1 MTKYDG
7 FIGKLLDNKYRILD
21 VVGSGGMAV
30 VLKAEDINMKR
41 LVAIKI
47 LNDEYTGNEQAEKR
61 FANEAKAVAMLSHRN
76 IVSIYDIA
84 MYPDMKYIVMEYL
97 DGITLRE
104 YLDNK
109 GALPWKEAFIYALQ
123 ILRALEHAHGKGVI
137 HRDIKPQNVMLLKS
151 GEIKVTDFGI
161 AKLPSSHS
169 LTLTQKAIGTV
180 YYISPEQAC
189 GKNTTFASDLYSLGI
204 MLYEAVTG
212 ALPFTGDNSVQIAMQ
227 QVNNAPQDPTEIV
240 PSLPVGAKQI
250 ILKALEKD
258 PANRFS
264 SAHGMAKA
272 IEWLL
277 RNPDVVFA
285 DTGYSD
291 ASDYERTPAVS
302 VSIDMINTTDIEPYG
317 QTEIVESIVGTK
329 PKKKKKKARK
339 KAAPAAEEEAP
350 RRRPRKSRSMFPII
364 IGSFFAVFIVVIVIG
379 VMAGVKFFNTTF
391 GADNGGKTAVFPEL
405 IGTEFSEVLES
416 RLANGYYG
424 AKFKIDSIKYV
435 DNSSYASGQITATE
449 PVGGHQAKL
458 SNTGDEYFH
467 FTSISVCRR
476 TDDSKVPDVR
486 FMKSNNARLILHNAP
501 YNFNV
506 TVVYEDN
513 NDFYLDQVIR
523 TEPAAGDVLDPG
535 SSITLYVCKHDTEYT
550 QTDRMPDLAE
560 LTEAEAIR
568 RAGYARY
575 TVNVT
580 YRQTGFVTAGT
591 VIEQSVPVGTVSA
604 IDGVQNTVTIIVA
617 QPATESPMQL
627 LKGKTYV
634 EAKAYIDSLGMSVD
648 KLCCYYV
655 DENDMFADGFAYD
668 YEGALA
674 HAVANGYVA
683 VEMPDGVVPEGAV
696 VMVQSIPAG
705 ETVTEGYT
713 VSLFLAV
720 ITSQPTVPTVPT
732 VPEVPIG

>member
-7 FIGKLLDNKYRILD
+7 LIGKLLDNKYRILD

-123 ILRALEHAHGKGVI
+123 ILRALEHAHGKGII

-189 GKNTTFASDLYSLGI
+189 GKNTTFASDIYSLGI

-227 QVNNAPQDPTEIV
+227 QVNNAPQDPTELV

-291 ASDYERTPAVS
+291 ADDYEKVPAVS

-317 QTEIVESIVGTK
+317 QTEIVESIVGEK
-329 PKKKKKKARK
+329 PKKKKSKGKKARRTSSDDVS
-339 KAAPAAEEEAP
+339 EHES
-350 RRRPRKSRSMFPII
+350 RRSRKSRSMFPII
-364 IGSFFAVFIVVIVIG
+364 SGSFFAILLVAIVLGIMALITCLNSMGLFGNSTKTEEGVFPDITGQTYSELLVSQLENG
-379 VMAGVKFFNTTF
+379 SYGVK
-391 GADNGGKTAVFPEL
+391 
-405 IGTEFSEVLES
+405 I
-416 RLANGYYG
+416 
-424 AKFKIDSIKYV
+424 KIDSIKYV
-435 DNSSYASGQITATE
+435 ENDRYQSGQITATD
-449 PVGGHQAKL
+449 PVPEHTSKL
-458 SNTGDEYFH
+458 DESGYLH
-467 FTSISVCRR
+467 FTSVSICKRV
-476 TDDSKVPDVR
+476 DDSVVPDIKYY
-486 FMKSNNARLILHNAP
+486 KSNAAKLLLRTAP
-501 YNFNV
+501 YNYIV
-506 TVVYEDN
+506 KIEYEDN
-513 NDFYLDQVIR
+513 NDFFEDQVIR
-523 TEPAAGDVLDPG
+523 TSPAIGEILDDG
-535 SSITLYVCKHDTEYT
+535 GTITLYVCRHDTVYM
-550 QTDRMPDLAE
+550 QTAKMPA
-560 LTEAEAIR
+560 LTELIESEAVSRAE
-568 RAGYARY
+568 YARY
-575 TVNVT
+575 QVNVV
-580 YRQTGFVTAGT
+580 YRQTGFYVPGT
-591 VIEQSVPVGTVSA
+591 VIDQSVAAGEVKEINGFDNV
-604 IDGVQNTVTIIVA
+604 VTITVA
-617 QPATESPMQL
+617 EAVTDSPMESL
-627 LKGKTYV
+627 IGRTYAEALEYLDRLGINV
-634 EAKAYIDSLGMSVD
+634 ERCA
-648 KLCCYYV
+648 CYYV
-655 DENDMFADGFAYD
+655 EQNDILTSGFAYD
-668 YEGALA
+668 YDA
-674 HAVANGYVA
+674 AVSYAEANGYISSYTDDGGIPDDA
-683 VEMPDGVVPEGAV
+683 VIII
-696 VMVQSIPAG
+696 QSIPV
-705 ETVTEGYT
+705 EQLVTEGDGI
-713 VSLFLAV
+713 SLVFALDPG
-720 ITSQPTVPTVPT
+720 SDVPVVNP
-732 VPEVPIG
+732 VE

>member
-189 GKNTTFASDLYSLGI
+189 GKNTTFASDIYSLGI

-227 QVNNAPQDPTEIV
+227 QVNNAPQDPTELV

-291 ASDYERTPAVS
+291 ANEYEKVPAVS

-317 QTEIVESIVGTK
+317 QTEIVESIVGEK
-329 PKKKKKKARK
+329 PKTKKTKSKKSCRTAAKNDTDYEPRK
-339 KAAPAAEEEAP
+339 PH
-350 RRRPRKSRSMFPII
+350 KSRSMFPII
-364 IGSFFAVFIVVIVIG
+364 SGSFFAILLVAIVIG
-379 VMAGVKFFNTTF
+379 IMALITCLTSMGLF
-391 GADNGGKTAVFPEL
+391 GNSTKTEEGVFPDI
-405 IGTEFSEVLES
+405 IGKAYDEQLVSQLE
-416 RLANGYYG
+416 NGIYG
-424 AKFKIDSIKYV
+424 KNIKIDSIKYV
-435 DNSSYASGQITATE
+435 ENDRYSSGQITATE
-449 PVGGHQAKL
+449 PVAGHTSKL
-458 SNTGDEYFH
+458 DESGYLH
-467 FTSISVCRR
+467 FTSISVCKRV
-476 TDDSKVPDVR
+476 DDSLVPDVKYL
-486 FMKSNNARLILHNAP
+486 KSNTAKLLLRAAP
-501 YNFNV
+501 YNYNV
-506 TVVYEDN
+506 RIEYEDN
-513 NDFYLDQVIR
+513 NDFFEDQVIR
-523 TEPAAGDVLDPG
+523 TSPGIGEILDDG
-535 SSITLYVCKHDTEYT
+535 GTITLYVCRHDTAYT
-550 QTDRMPDLAE
+550 KTGKMPDLAE
-560 LTEAEAIR
+560 LNESEAIA
-568 RAGYARY
+568 RAGYALY

-580 YRQTGFVTAGT
+580 YRQTGFYVPGT
-591 VIEQSVPVGTVSA
+591 VIEQSIAAGEVRE
-604 IDGVQNTVTIIVA
+604 INGVDNVVTITVA
-617 QPATESPMQL
+617 EAVTDSPMESL
-627 LKGKTYV
+627 AGKTYAEALEYLDRLGITV
-634 EAKAYIDSLGMSVD
+634 ERIA
-648 KLCCYYV
+648 CYYV
-655 DENDMFADGFAYD
+655 EQNDILATSFAYD
-668 YEGALA
+668 YDGAVMYA
-674 HAVANGYVA
+674 GSNGYISAFADDGTVPDTA
-683 VEMPDGVVPEGAV
+683 VII
-696 VMVQSIPAG
+696 VQSIPAQQL
-705 ETVTEGYT
+705 VTEGDSISLVFA
-713 VSLFLAV
+713 VSPQSD
-720 ITSQPTVPTVPT
+720 IPTVN
-732 VPEVPIG
+732 PIE

>member
-1 MTKYDG
+1 MTKYDS

-227 QVNNAPQDPTEIV
+227 QVNNAPQDPTELV

-291 ASDYERTPAVS
+291 ADNYERVPAVS

-317 QTEIVESIVGTK
+317 QTEIVESIVGEK
-329 PKKKKKKARK
+329 PKNKKTKAKKERRRSSGDQSD
-339 KAAPAAEEEAP
+339 E

-364 IGSFFAVFIVVIVIG
+364 SGSFFAILLVALVIG
-379 VMAGVKFFNTTF
+379 VLALITALNTMGLF
-391 GADNGGKTAVFPEL
+391 GNSGKTEEGVFPDL
-405 IGTEFSEVLES
+405 IGEIYSEQLIAQLE
-416 RLANGYYG
+416 NGSFG
-424 AKFKIDSIKYV
+424 KNIKVDSIKYV
-435 DNSSYASGQITATE
+435 ENNNFVSGQITDTE
-449 PVGGHQAKL
+449 PVAGHKSKL
-458 SNTGDEYFH
+458 DESGYLH
-467 FTSISVCRR
+467 FTSISICKRV
-476 TDDSKVPDVR
+476 DDSLVPDVKYL
-486 FMKSNNARLILHNAP
+486 KSNNAKLLLRAAP
-501 YNFNV
+501 YNYDV
-506 TVVYEDN
+506 KVSYEDN
-513 NDFYLDQVIR
+513 KDFFEDQVIR
-523 TEPAAGDVLDPG
+523 TSPAIGEVLDTG
-535 SSITLYVCKHDTEYT
+535 GTITIYVCRHTTEY
-550 QTDRMPDLAE
+550 QLTDAMPNLME
-560 LTEAEAIR
+560 LTESEAVA
-568 RAGYARY
+568 RAGYALY
-575 TVNVT
+575 TPQVV
-580 YRQTGFVTAGT
+580 YRMTGFFEPGTVIDQSIPAGT
-591 VIEQSVPVGTVSA
+591 VSEAGAQVIITVA
-604 IDGVQNTVTIIVA
+604 KVLTDT
-617 QPATESPMQL
+617 PMESL
-627 LKGKTYV
+627 IGRTYADA
-634 EAKAYIDSLGMSVD
+634 EAYIFSLGMSID
-648 KLCCYYV
+648 KVSCYYV
-655 DENDMFADGFAYD
+655 AKGDILTTGFAYD
-668 YEGALA
+668 YEA
-674 HAVANGYVA
+674 AVLYAQMNGYISTYA
-683 VEMPDGVVPEGAV
+683 ENG
-696 VMVQSIPAG
+696 SIPQNAVIILQSVPT
-705 ETVTEGYT
+705 EQLVTEGDT
-713 VSLFLAV
+713 ISLIFAV
-720 ITSQPTVPTVPT
+720 DPTADAPVVK
-732 VPEVPIG
+732 PIE